1 MVLKRVSFLLTLI
14 NAIFARPEKPI
25 QAFVTPCNVW
35 ALHGEY
41 VKDYSESIQTNFF
54 NYFTLKNIMYAA
66 MYRLRFKPEKKVVDL
81 LYAA

>member
-1 MVLKRVSFLLTLI
+1 MGGECTHRLFIFGEVEFKPICAPARKRIMVLKRVSFILTLI

-54 NYFTLKNIMYAA
+54 NYS
-66 MYRLRFKPEKKVVDL
+66 
-81 LYAA
+81 

>member
-54 NYFTLKNIMYAA
+54 NYS
-66 MYRLRFKPEKKVVDL
+66 
-81 LYAA
+81 